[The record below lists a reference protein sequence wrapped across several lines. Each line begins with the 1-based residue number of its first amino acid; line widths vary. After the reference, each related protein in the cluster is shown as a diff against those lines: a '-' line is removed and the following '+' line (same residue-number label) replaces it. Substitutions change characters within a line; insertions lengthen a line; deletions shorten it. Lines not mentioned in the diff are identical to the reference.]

1 MQQNFLKI
9 RNSIV
14 HRRRIKRCSFIFYHL
29 LFTAFHGSQ
38 TISCSATSTG
48 FCMFSEQLSRFKTSP
63 RHAVCTHLSNGQSA
77 WFAIGD
83 DFVFVVPHL
92 CNDQFGMMMP
102 ALKLIAFGKSRT
114 HFSRSISRI

>member
-1 MQQNFLKI
+1 M
-9 RNSIV
+9 RTSIV
-14 HRRRIKRCSFIFYHL
+14 HRRLIQRCSFIFYHL

-38 TISCSATSTG
+38 TISCSATSTY
-48 FCMFSEQLSRFKTSP
+48 FCMFSEQISCFKTNQ
-63 RHAVCTHLSNGQSA
+63 RHAFYTQSSNGQFA

-83 DFVFVVPHL
+83 DFVFVVQQL

-102 ALKLIAFGKSRT
+102 ALKLIAFGKSCT